1 MGQSIMSTSSENKC
15 NIVAME
21 HVGVVRKKIKK
32 FRKSNFLTDVEIIC
46 HNGSVYLHK
55 LVLFQMM
62 PEITPYLCNDCDG
75 HADTVLIV
83 PEGTKDEIERE
94 VKNLYSFGIVSGLRK
109 LLGISGNKKAV
120 PLKQESN
127 KESRPDESIE
137 NEEMIGSPVE
147 NEDAEELPINAGDE
161 SVYVAEPMPG
171 PHFIADLKSEIES
184 EEDGPQI
191 VPNAAVVPKPD
202 TVSEDVFLPA
212 RYKDAKNGGR
222 ILICPVGY
230 KFSKS
235 REQDKKTYYKCRNQ
249 KTDNCRVMTTVSK
262 EDNMIIRMTGIHT
275 HDTEVTKNAVN
286 EVVEA
291 AVNEAVKNPTLSP
304 RQVAVN
310 ISLQLDSL
318 NLPDKPFIKTVSI
331 IRRITRGR
339 QKLLELSGLAV
350 PKSWGRPE
358 DSIPMS

>member
-1 MGQSIMSTSSENKC
+1 MGPLVQQSIMSTSSENKC

-46 HNGSVYLHK
+46 QNGSVYLHK

-62 PEITPYLCNDCDG
+62 PEITSYLCNDCDG

-94 VKNLYSFGIVSGLRK
+94 VKNLYSFGIVSGLRE
-109 LLGISGNKKAV
+109 LLGILGNKKDV

-161 SVYVAEPMPG
+161 SVYVAEPMLDS
-171 PHFIADLKSEIES
+171 HFIADLKSEIES
-184 EEDGPQI
+184 EGDDPQI
-191 VPNAAVVPKPD
+191 VPTPD
-202 TVSEDVFLPA
+202 TVSGDVFLPA
-212 RYKDAKNGGR
+212 SYKDAKNGGR
-222 ILICPVGY
+222 ILICPAGY

-286 EVVEA
+286 EFVEA
-291 AVNEAVKNPTLSP
+291 AVDEAVKNPTLSP
-304 RQVAVN
+304 RQVADN
-310 ISLQLDSL
+310 ISVELESL